1 MSSIN
6 RHMLGSAITTLFAT
20 LGFVFAL
27 VAITSKEWVMRNEY
41 SSTDPVQW
49 LERQYRL
56 YRSPFA
62 ICNYNGTN
70 VTCHHFHPFGKNTS
84 CEAISRTG
92 NLDADSSGDA
102 RLCEQIHLAGHFAIA
117 STTLISVGFLL
128 SLALLAFAI
137 TMPSTTSEDG
147 TAGRSQS
154 RHGRNHSKH
163 AQEGVAD
170 GLEATPVEEESTLHR
185 RSRATG
191 WSSYAS
197 FLMLVC
203 LSIGIMTALLSQFYT
218 ILGLIQSAPNNADFA
233 SSSAITDSSLR
244 QYDSWYQGK
253 ALSVYETCAWGFAA
267 VGTVIATRTWKMPAC
282 Y

>member
-1 MSSIN
+1 
-6 RHMLGSAITTLFAT
+6 
-20 LGFVFAL
+20 
-27 VAITSKEWVMRNEY
+27 MRNEY

-49 LERQYRL
+49 LEKQLEFRL

-70 VTCHHFHPFGKNTS
+70 VTCHHFHPFGNTTS

-92 NLDADSSGDA
+92 KTDADNSGDA
-102 RLCEQIHLAGHFAIA
+102 RLCQQIHLAGHFAIA

-137 TMPSTTSEDG
+137 TMPSTASEVG
-147 TAGRSQS
+147 TAGKSQS
-154 RHGRNHSKH
+154 RHGRDHSKH

-170 GLEATPVEEESTLHR
+170 GVEATLGEQESRLHR
-185 RSRATG
+185 RSGATE
-191 WSSYAS
+191 WSSYGS
-197 FLMLVC
+197 FLMLIC
-203 LSIGIMTALLSQFYT
+203 LSIGITTGLLSQFYT

-233 SSSAITDSSLR
+233 SSSGIAEPSLH

-267 VGTVIATRTWKMPAC
+267 VGAVVATRTWRMPAC
-282 Y
+282 H